1 MRAVVPGKGAS
12 KPRLAKPPISTPT
25 ERRLKCTRGRHCR
38 RGRPFASP
46 HRRPRERRNA
56 PRHST
61 GSVRTIEWSPRTRPR
76 NRAPARA
83 IVQDYEVRACRGGP
97 RNWETVSREAQEES
111 SSSANPP
118 SHHMRSSPTE
128 TLRLGCGPARAT
140 SSSRLAGRLRRQQWI
155 TSFAFHAAPR
165 DGEAGLCQTEV
176 VVMSTGALPTSGYLR
191 LPRARGGIGRR
202 RARGSA

>member
-1 MRAVVPGKGAS
+1 MRAVVPGKDAS

-38 RGRPFASP
+38 RVDHLRRLTAVLANDVMRRDIRPAQFEPSNGAL
-46 HRRPRERRNA
+46 
-56 PRHST
+56 
-61 GSVRTIEWSPRTRPR
+61 
-76 NRAPARA
+76 APALA
-83 IVQDYEVRACRGGP
+83 IVQDYDVHAHALAAREIGGRSP
-97 RNWETVSREAQEES
+97 EKQEES

-202 RARGSA
+202 RARGWA